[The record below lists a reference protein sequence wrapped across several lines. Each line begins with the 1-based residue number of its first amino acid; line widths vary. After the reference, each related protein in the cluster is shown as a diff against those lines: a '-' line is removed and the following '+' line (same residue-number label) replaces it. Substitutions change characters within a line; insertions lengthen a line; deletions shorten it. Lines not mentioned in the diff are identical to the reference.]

1 MVVDE
6 PEAALRLL
14 GDGRD
19 VVFVVPDGSPPL
31 RPPGPGRLAVMVG
44 DPEDGDVLAAA
55 AEMERELFGPSVT
68 SPPGPAPA

>member
-44 DPEDGDVLAAA
+44 DPEDGRVAAAA
-55 AEMERELFGPSVT
+55 AEMDEELFAGPAT